1 MMLMLLEGSLEV
13 NESLLTGELDSI
25 YKQYGDALL
34 SGSSVVSGK
43 CYVQVDKVGQDNYA
57 TSLVAKAQKVK
68 NTHSELMLAMKKV
81 TKFTTFLIVPIGIVF
96 LFYPAIM
103 LEMKSCLNL
112 LFHAQQPF

>member
-1 MMLMLLEGSLEV
+1 MANKYVYDAHVVEGSLEV

-34 SGSSVVSGK
+34 SGSREVIGK

-68 NTHSELMLAMKKV
+68 NTHSELMLALKKA
-81 TKFTTFLIVPIGIVF
+81 TKFYNVF
-96 LFYPAIM
+96 DRSYWDYFIL
-103 LEMKSCLNL
+103 SGL
-112 LFHAQQPF
+112 LCSR